1 MAPAPA
7 GTSGLARGSASYVAS
22 VLGTGVLASPGL
34 ATRVAGPAS
43 VLAVALVLVA
53 SVPLAGTFAALAARH
68 PDRGGVA
75 SAVRAALGPTAAR
88 ATGYWFFL
96 GVCAGVPVV
105 AVLGAEYV
113 VAVVGADRAVV
124 PVVAVA
130 LVVVPALAV
139 ALGVRVAGAVQL
151 GSTTLSLAAV
161 VVVVAAAAP
170 AASAE
175 RFTPFLSE
183 GWSGVGSAVSSFV
196 WAFAGWEVGTHV
208 SADFR
213 DPRRTIPAA
222 TGVALVVV
230 GVAYS
235 ALQVTTVGVLGTD
248 AGTGTV
254 ALLDLARVGAPGAG
268 PVLVGVVAAVV
279 TSGVLTAYL
288 AAFANLGQ
296 ALARDGDL
304 PRPLAAL
311 AGRAGVPRR
320 ASAVT
325 LALATGY
332 LAVLVATGLDLEP
345 FVRVHTSSM
354 VAVYASGMVAA
365 SRSLPRRSPG
375 WWLAAVAAASTA
387 VSSLLAGASLVAPA
401 SLAAAAVV
409 VTLVRRGAA
418 RGRAAR
424 KSPGRPVPRFDA
436 VVVAAGTRSGAFVAL
451 PVDVLDSFGTRG
463 RVPVLAA
470 IDDVAYHAS
479 LVAYGGPHS
488 LAVLRSVRAA
498 TGKDVGDTVH
508 VTVRLDAGVSAVPR

>member
-1 MAPAPA
+1 MDPTTSRTTTHPAPTGGPPSPSGRDLPTSPPDSAPAPA
-7 GTSGLARGSASYVAS
+7 PAPTPTPAGTLGLARGSALYVAS
-22 VLGTGVLASPGL
+22 VLGTGVLALPGL

-88 ATGYWFFL
+88 ATGYWFSF

-151 GSTTLSLAAV
+151 GLTTLLLAAV

-170 AASAE
+170 AASAV

-183 GWSGVGSAVSSFV
+183 GWSGVGAAVSLFV

-230 GVAYS
+230 GVAYL

-254 ALLDLARVGAPGAG
+254 ALLDLARVDAPGAG

-311 AGRAGVPRR
+311 SGRAGVPRR
-320 ASAVT
+320 ALAVT
-325 LALATGY
+325 LALAAGY

-354 VAVYASGMVAA
+354 VAVYALGMVAA
-365 SRSLPRRSPG
+365 LRLLPRRSPG
-375 WWLAAVAAASTA
+375 WWLAAVATALTA
-387 VSSLLAGASLVAPA
+387 VLLLLAGASLVAPA
-401 SLAAAAVV
+401 LLAAAAVV

-418 RGRAAR
+418 RARADDR
-424 KSPGRPVPRFDA
+424 S
-436 VVVAAGTRSGAFVAL
+436 AASE
-451 PVDVLDSFGTRG
+451 RG
-463 RVPVLAA
+463 
-470 IDDVAYHAS
+470 
-479 LVAYGGPHS
+479 
-488 LAVLRSVRAA
+488 
-498 TGKDVGDTVH
+498 
-508 VTVRLDAGVSAVPR
+508 

>member
-1 MAPAPA
+1 M
-7 GTSGLARGSASYVAS
+7 G
-22 VLGTGVLASPGL
+22 
-34 ATRVAGPAS
+34 
-43 VLAVALVLVA
+43 
-53 SVPLAGTFAALAARH
+53 
-68 PDRGGVA
+68 
-75 SAVRAALGPTAAR
+75 
-88 ATGYWFFL
+88 
-96 GVCAGVPVV
+96 
-105 AVLGAEYV
+105 
-113 VAVVGADRAVV
+113 
-124 PVVAVA
+124 
-130 LVVVPALAV
+130 
-139 ALGVRVAGAVQL
+139 
-151 GSTTLSLAAV
+151 AAV
-161 VVVVAAAAP
+161 
-170 AASAE
+170 S
-175 RFTPFLSE
+175 L
-183 GWSGVGSAVSSFV
+183 FV

-230 GVAYS
+230 GVAYL

-311 AGRAGVPRR
+311 SGRAGVPRR
-320 ASAVT
+320 ALAVT

-354 VAVYASGMVAA
+354 VAVYALGMVAA
-365 SRSLPRRSPG
+365 LRLLPRRSPG
-375 WWLAAVAAASTA
+375 WWLAAVATALTA
-387 VSSLLAGASLVAPA
+387 VLLLLAGASLVAPA
-401 SLAAAAVV
+401 LLAAAAVV
-409 VTLVRRGAA
+409 VTLVRRGA
-418 RGRAAR
+418 GRARADDR
-424 KSPGRPVPRFDA
+424 SAGSERRLTGPRGNRPGGPFPASALSATVDAMPTWTDPGPVEFDA

-451 PVDVLDSFGTRG
+451 PVDVLDLFGTRG

-470 IDDVAYHAS
+470 VDDVAYHAS
-479 LVAYGGPHS
+479 LVAYGGPHL

-508 VTVRLDAGVSAVPR
+508 VSVRLDAGVSAVPR

>member
-1 MAPAPA
+1 MCLRVLTATRPAPPSLPGWAGGPDDLPHDSPAAPTRGAASRSGRDLPTSPLDRAPAPTPA
-7 GTSGLARGSASYVAS
+7 GTLGLARGSALYVAS
-22 VLGTGVLASPGL
+22 VLGTGVLALPGL

-113 VAVVGADRAVV
+113 VAVVGADRDVV

-151 GSTTLSLAAV
+151 GLTTLLLAAV
-161 VVVVAAAAP
+161 FVVVAAAAP

-183 GWSGVGSAVSSFV
+183 GWSGVGSAVSLFV

-230 GVAYS
+230 GVAYL

-254 ALLDLARVGAPGAG
+254 ALLDLARVGAPAAG

-304 PRPLAAL
+304 RARSPRSRAVRGPAPR
-311 AGRAGVPRR
+311 AGRHARARDGLPRGARRHGARPRAVRPGPHEQHGGRLRAGH
-320 ASAVT
+320 
-325 LALATGY
+325 G
-332 LAVLVATGLDLEP
+332 G
-345 FVRVHTSSM
+345 
-354 VAVYASGMVAA
+354 GAA
-365 SRSLPRRSPG
+365 PAPRRSPG
-375 WWLAAVAAASTA
+375 WWLAAVATALTA
-387 VSSLLAGASLVAPA
+387 VLLLAGASLVAPA
-401 SLAAAAVV
+401 LLAAAAVV
-409 VTLVRRGAA
+409 VTLVRRGA
-418 RGRAAR
+418 GRARAD
-424 KSPGRPVPRFDA
+424 GRS
-436 VVVAAGTRSGAFVAL
+436 AG
-451 PVDVLDSFGTRG
+451 PE
-463 RVPVLAA
+463 
-470 IDDVAYHAS
+470 
-479 LVAYGGPHS
+479 
-488 LAVLRSVRAA
+488 
-498 TGKDVGDTVH
+498 
-508 VTVRLDAGVSAVPR
+508 AG

>member
-1 MAPAPA
+1 
-7 GTSGLARGSASYVAS
+7 
-22 VLGTGVLASPGL
+22 
-34 ATRVAGPAS
+34 
-43 VLAVALVLVA
+43 
-53 SVPLAGTFAALAARH
+53 
-68 PDRGGVA
+68 
-75 SAVRAALGPTAAR
+75 LGPTAAR
-88 ATGYWFFL
+88 ATGYWFYL

-151 GSTTLSLAAV
+151 GLTTLLLAAV

-170 AASAE
+170 AATAE

-183 GWSGVGSAVSSFV
+183 GWSGVGSAVSLFV

-230 GVAYS
+230 GVAYL

-320 ASAVT
+320 ALAVT

-332 LAVLVATGLDLEP
+332 RGAPRHGARPRALRPGPHEQHGGRLRAGHGGGAAPAPPALSRLVA
-345 FVRVHTSSM
+345 
-354 VAVYASGMVAA
+354 
-365 SRSLPRRSPG
+365 RRGRDGPDG
-375 WWLAAVAAASTA
+375 GAAAPR
-387 VSSLLAGASLVAPA
+387 GDVA
-401 SLAAAAVV
+401 
-409 VTLVRRGAA
+409 RRTGAA
-418 RGRAAR
+418 RRGRGRGDAR
-424 KSPGRPVPRFDA
+424 PSRRRARTGRRPVGPVRGRLTGPRGNRPGGPFPAPELSATVDAMPTWTDPGPVEFDA
-436 VVVAAGTRSGAFVAL
+436 VVVAAGTRSGAFVTL
-451 PVDVLDSFGTRG
+451 PVDVLDLFGTRG

-470 IDDVAYHAS
+470 VDDVAYHAS
-479 LVAYGGPHS
+479 LVAYGGPHL

-508 VTVRLDAGVSAVPR
+508 VSVRLDAGVSAVPR

>member
-1 MAPAPA
+1 MDPTTSRTTARPAPTRGAASRSGRDLPTSPLDRAPAPTPA
-7 GTSGLARGSASYVAS
+7 GTLGLARGSALYVAS
-22 VLGTGVLASPGL
+22 VLGTGVLALPGL

-151 GSTTLSLAAV
+151 GLTTLLLAAV

-183 GWSGVGSAVSSFV
+183 GWSGVGSAVSLFV

-230 GVAYS
+230 GVAYLT
-235 ALQVTTVGVLGTD
+235 LQVTTVGVLGTD

-268 PVLVGVVAAVV
+268 PVLVSVVAAVV

-296 ALARDGDL
+296 ALARDARW
-304 PRPLAAL
+304 PSRS
-311 AGRAGVPRR
+311 RSRR
-320 ASAVT
+320 ATSRCPSPR
-325 LALATGY
+325 
-332 LAVLVATGLDLEP
+332 GL
-345 FVRVHTSSM
+345 TSSRS
-354 VAVYASGMVAA
+354 SG
-365 SRSLPRRSPG
+365 
-375 WWLAAVAAASTA
+375 ST
-387 VSSLLAGASLVAPA
+387 
-401 SLAAAAVV
+401 
-409 VTLVRRGAA
+409 
-418 RGRAAR
+418 RAAWWPSTR
-424 KSPGRPVPRFDA
+424 WAWWRRCACSPD
-436 VVVAAGTRSGAFVAL
+436 AL
-451 PVDVLDSFGTRG
+451 P
-463 RVPVLAA
+463 
-470 IDDVAYHAS
+470 
-479 LVAYGGPHS
+479 GGGSP
-488 LAVLRSVRAA
+488 RSR
-498 TGKDVGDTVH
+498 
-508 VTVRLDAGVSAVPR
+508 RP

>member
-1 MAPAPA
+1 MDTPTPLAPARPAPAPA
-7 GTSGLARGSASYVAS
+7 APAGSSPDRHAPPGALGIARGSALYVAS
-22 VLGTGVLASPGL
+22 VLGTGVLALPGL

-75 SAVRAALGPTAAR
+75 SAVRSALGPTAAR

-96 GVCAGVPVV
+96 GVCVGVPVV

-113 VAVVGADRAVV
+113 VAVVGADRAAV

-130 LVVVPALAV
+130 LVVVPAVAV
-139 ALGVRVAGAVQL
+139 WLGVRVAGAVQL
-151 GSTTLSLAAV
+151 GLTSLLLAAV
-161 VVVVAAAAP
+161 VVVVAVAAP

-183 GWSGVGSAVSSFV
+183 GWSGVGSAVSLFV

-230 GVAYS
+230 GVAYL
-235 ALQVTTVGVLGTD
+235 ALQVTTVGVLGTE
-248 AGTGTV
+248 AGSGTV
-254 ALLDLARVGAPGAG
+254 ALLDLARTGAPAAG
-268 PVLVGVVAAVV
+268 PVVVGVVAAIV

-304 PRPLAAL
+304 PRALAAL
-311 AGRAGVPRR
+311 SGRAGVPRR
-320 ASAVT
+320 ALAVT
-325 LALATGY
+325 LVLSATY
-332 LAVLVATGLDLEP
+332 LAVLVGTGLDLEP

-354 VAVYASGMVAA
+354 VAVYALGMVAA
-365 SRSLPRRSPG
+365 LRLLPRRSAG
-375 WWLAAVAAASTA
+375 WWLAAVATA
-387 VSSLLAGASLVAPA
+387 LTGVLLVLAGASLVAPGV
-401 SLAAAAVV
+401 LA
-409 VTLVRRGAA
+409 
-418 RGRAAR
+418 
-424 KSPGRPVPRFDA
+424 
-436 VVVAAGTRSGAFVAL
+436 
-451 PVDVLDSFGTRG
+451 
-463 RVPVLAA
+463 LAA
-470 IDDVAYHAS
+470 IGVA
-479 LVAYGGPHS
+479 VAKRRP
-488 LAVLRSVRAA
+488 
-498 TGKDVGDTVH
+498 T
-508 VTVRLDAGVSAVPR
+508 P

>member
-1 MAPAPA
+1 MNSPTPLAPALPA
-7 GTSGLARGSASYVAS
+7 PTSTPAAGASSDPGGHAPSGTLGLARGSALYVAS
-22 VLGTGVLASPGL
+22 VLGTGVLALPGL

-75 SAVRAALGPTAAR
+75 SAVRTALGPTAAR
-88 ATGYWFFL
+88 ATGYWFYL
-96 GVCAGVPVV
+96 GVCVGVPVV

-113 VAVVGADRAVV
+113 VAVVGADRGVV

-130 LVVVPALAV
+130 LVVVPAVAV
-139 ALGVRVAGAVQL
+139 GLGIRVAGAVQL
-151 GSTTLSLAAV
+151 GLTSLLLAAV
-161 VVVVAAAAP
+161 VVVVAVAAP

-183 GWSGVGSAVSSFV
+183 GWSGVGSAVSLFV

-230 GVAYS
+230 GVAYL
-235 ALQVTTVGVLGTD
+235 ALQVTTVGVLG
-248 AGTGTV
+248 AGAGSGTV
-254 ALLDLARVGAPGAG
+254 ALLDLARTGAPSAG
-268 PVLVGVVAAVV
+268 PVVVGVVAAIV

-311 AGRAGVPRR
+311 SGRTGVPRR
-320 ASAVT
+320 ALAVT
-325 LALATGY
+325 LVLSAAY

-345 FVRVHTSSM
+345 FVRVHTSCM
-354 VAVYASGMVAA
+354 VAVYALGMLAA
-365 SRSLPRRSPG
+365 LRLLPRRTVG
-375 WWLAAVAAASTA
+375 WWLAAVAT
-387 VSSLLAGASLVAPA
+387 VLTGVLLVLAGASLVAPA
-401 SLAAAAVV
+401 LLAVGAVA
-409 VTLVRRGAA
+409 VTLVRR
-418 RGRAAR
+418 R
-424 KSPGRPVPRFDA
+424 
-436 VVVAAGTRSGAFVAL
+436 
-451 PVDVLDSFGTRG
+451 
-463 RVPVLAA
+463 
-470 IDDVAYHAS
+470 HAT
-479 LVAYGGPHS
+479 P
-488 LAVLRSVRAA
+488 
-498 TGKDVGDTVH
+498 
-508 VTVRLDAGVSAVPR
+508 